1 MLPDLED
8 ALLMTNECQ
17 VGEQFQIIY
26 FHDANVLFIQ
36 GKKKRV
42 SPFNLKGLFIFSRFE
57 LS

>member
-36 GKKKRV
+36 KEK
-42 SPFNLKGLFIFSRFE
+42 SFSFE
-57 LS
+57 LERSFYFLSYLKIKV